1 MGQTLLR
8 RYFIMARDAPK
19 EAPTL
24 ATAAFEVPTLA
35 KVMLPMRCLHWP
47 KQCSLQGVPTLA
59 KVMLP
64 MRCLHWPKQCSLQ
77 GAYTGQS
84 DGAYTSKNDDP
95 YEVPTL
101 AKGMHSLQ

>member
-1 MGQTLLR
+1 
-8 RYFIMARDAPK
+8 MARDAPK

-47 KQCSLQGVPTLA
+47 KQCSLQGT
-59 KVMLP
+59 
-64 MRCLHWPKQCSLQ
+64 
-77 GAYTGQS
+77 YTGQS